1 MVQKSENYYLDA
13 LVKHFC
19 GSEGLESAYRASA
32 GFCLPHFRLVLKRVT
47 DQETFTALME
57 TQKAVWQR
65 LDAELSEFIH
75 KNDYRYM
82 QEGFGVEGNS
92 WLRVIEAI
100 SGAPPPKVKG

>member
-19 GSEGLESAYRASA
+19 GSEGLESDYRASA
-32 GFCLPHFRLVLKRVT
+32 GFCLPHFRLAVKRGT
-47 DQETFTALME
+47 DKETFTALVE
-57 TQKAVWQR
+57 AQKAVWQR
-65 LDAELSEFIH
+65 LDAELSEFIR